1 MKKPQ
6 QLTQDQLNEL
16 KELAKTKMLK
26 EIASHFNMK
35 KETFRLL
42 RKEQPEI
49 DSIYQK
55 AQEQRKSRL
64 YSAEE
69 ISVIEEMTRTSNME
83 TIAKHL
89 GISMPLLAKARKRQ
103 PELDVALIWGMKNR
117 PSNFNH
123 LRQIEEKAHKKEQ
136 VKTQKHIEKALQKQT
151 GQMLTKKQESL
162 FTRAPEDISTEEA
175 LARFRRL
182 KEEDRARRQLQE
194 LKEISHQ
201 SKNDVAKTKKD

>member
-49 DSIYQK
+49 DTIYQELK
-55 AQEQRKSRL
+55 EQRKNRL
-64 YSAEE
+64 YSEEE

-123 LRQIEEKAHKKEQ
+123 LRQIEEKAHKEEQ
-136 VKTQKHIEKALQKQT
+136 AKTQKHIEQ
-151 GQMLTKKQESL
+151 GSHKKTEQLRTENKESL
-162 FTRAPEDISTEEA
+162 FTRAPDDISQEEA

-194 LKEISHQ
+194 FKES
-201 SKNDVAKTKKD
+201 S

>member
-26 EIASHFNMK
+26 EIASHFNINK
-35 KETFRLL
+35 ATFLLL

-49 DSIYQK
+49 DSIYYK
-55 AQEQRKSRL
+55 AQEQKKNKL

-69 ISVIEEMTRTSNME
+69 ISVIEEMTKTSNME

-89 GISMPLLAKARKRQ
+89 GLSMALLTKARKRQ

-123 LRQIEEKAHKKEQ
+123 LRQVEEKAHKKEQ
-136 VKTQKHIEKALQKQT
+136 AKTQKHIEKASHKKTEQLQT
-151 GQMLTKKQESL
+151 EKKESL
-162 FTRAPEDISTEEA
+162 FTRTPDDISQEEA
-175 LARFRRL
+175 LERFRRL
-182 KEEDRARRQLQE
+182 KEEDRARRQFQE
-194 LKEISHQ
+194 LKEIS
-201 SKNDVAKTKKD
+201 